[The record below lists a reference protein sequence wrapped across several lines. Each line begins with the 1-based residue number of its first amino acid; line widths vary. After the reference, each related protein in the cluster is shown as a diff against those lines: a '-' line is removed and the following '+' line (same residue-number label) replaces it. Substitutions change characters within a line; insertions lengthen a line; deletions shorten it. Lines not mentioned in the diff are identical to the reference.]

1 MRVKYSQPII
11 VFSSTETL
19 TWPGASVLFSFHTW
33 NSGCESIKM
42 LCILSNSLAV
52 LPLSIKQWSN
62 RLLCSQD
69 FFPYPLNSPLEG
81 SNEGSIVFLLSQGLG
96 LGPVA
101 IYCDIVAVVL
111 LLLFQKYSTMDYIF
125 INKYWLYSWMK
136 FTVVFLHTRINPLI
150 KSYLVLLGAPSS
162 VGNHCTQSGKSSF
175 RFHFL
180 EDITVWLIS
189 FNIMPFNFILLAAN
203 KGISF
208 LFLGE

>member
-1 MRVKYSQPII
+1 MIQ
-11 VFSSTETL
+11 
-19 TWPGASVLFSFHTW
+19 SFV
-33 NSGCESIKM
+33 
-42 LCILSNSLAV
+42 V
-52 LPLSIKQWSN
+52 LP
-62 RLLCSQD
+62 RLLPLPSQQ
-69 FFPYPLNSPLEG
+69 SPGGQQWRIHCVPFISRTWLRA
-81 SNEGSIVFLLSQGLG
+81 SRYVF
-96 LGPVA
+96 
-101 IYCDIVAVVL
+101 CDVVVVVL

-150 KSYLVLLGAPSS
+150 KSYLVLLSAPSS

-189 FNIMPFNFILLAAN
+189 FSIMPFGFILLAAN